1 MIDIKECSVGDV
13 CWALVPNV
21 QTAPMYGTIEKIVE
35 SEGAIQILTLNY
47 GIRIAHISKV
57 FWSEKEAKAA
67 KKKK

>member
-1 MIDIKECSVGDV
+1 
-13 CWALVPNV
+13 
-21 QTAPMYGTIEKIVE
+21 MYGTIEKIVE